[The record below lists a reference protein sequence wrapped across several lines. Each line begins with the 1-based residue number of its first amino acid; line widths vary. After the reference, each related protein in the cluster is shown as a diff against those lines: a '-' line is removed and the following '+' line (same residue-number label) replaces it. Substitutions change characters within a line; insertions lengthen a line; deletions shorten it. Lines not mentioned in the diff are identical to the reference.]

1 MVDMKLTSSPRLA
14 QALADIG
21 IHDFVDVLLHFPYR
35 YEDLSLTVNGLYHD
49 QQRLVLFGKITTAP
63 AVFRRGS
70 MVTTRF
76 TLKDQHGHLMHVIAF
91 NRPFLAKMI
100 IPGNS
105 LMVIGKYDAQRQVL
119 HLINAFKEPP
129 ANGMTLKP
137 IYRLPAAI
145 ENFVFTRLVKK
156 ALAMVETLSF
166 PQHLPPALV
175 THFALPEKKQALK
188 TIHQPEHLDAVAQA
202 LSIFK
207 YEEAYVF
214 TKTMMAIRQENEATI
229 KEGVKAIHTGAIIDM
244 IEALPYGLTKDQ
256 MQAVDEITKDM
267 NAQKRMYRL
276 LQGDVGSGKTVVAA
290 LALYANSLRNQQGA
304 LMAPTDA
311 LAKQH
316 FITLQTLL
324 GRKGLTIGLLVG
336 SLSSAE
342 KKAMKESLL
351 NGTIDIVVGTHT
363 LFSQDTEFFSL
374 GLAVIDEQHRFGVN
388 QRELLKE
395 KGSNADLLMMS
406 ATPIPRSLAM
416 TVYADMDISTLTQ
429 FPFSARNVKTKIVE
443 EGDALIDYA
452 IQSALEQK
460 KQIYIIAPKIM
471 ESTSGKQSVVTLFHD
486 YQTRYPKQVTLL
498 HGKLDMDAK
507 EDALKAFTTGYSPM
521 MVSTTVIEVGIDVKP
536 ATLMIIHDADTFGL
550 ASLHQLRGRIGR
562 DGSEA
567 LCLLVVQDQ
576 SLEGLERLQV
586 LVDSNDG
593 FYIAEQDLQQRGP
606 GELMGAKQSGLP
618 GFQYLNI
625 VKDQEILKNI
635 KKSLN
640 Y

>member
-1 MVDMKLTSSPRLA
+1 MKLTSSPRLA
-14 QALADIG
+14 QALAEMG
-21 IHDFVDVLLHFPYR
+21 IHSFADVLLHFPYR
-35 YEDLSLTVNGLYHD
+35 YEDLNLTTNGLYHD
-49 QQRLVLFGKITTAP
+49 QQRLVLQGKITSTP
-63 AVFRRGS
+63 SIYRRGS

-76 TLKDQHGHLMHVIAF
+76 TFKDQHGHLMHVIAF
-91 NRPFLAKMI
+91 NRPFLARMI
-100 IPGNS
+100 VPGETI
-105 LMVIGKYDAQRQVL
+105 MVVGKYDASRQL
-119 HLINAFKEPP
+119 LNLINAFKEQ
-129 ANGMTLKP
+129 TSDSIKLKP
-137 IYRLPAAI
+137 IYRLPSTI

-156 ALAMVETLSF
+156 ALSLMDELQFANI
-166 PQHLPPALV
+166 LPDDFLQ
-175 THFALPEKKQALK
+175 TFSLPEKKQSLK
-188 TIHQPEHLDAVAQA
+188 TIHLPERIEDVERAMK
-202 LSIFK
+202 IFK
-207 YEEAYVF
+207 YEEAYQF

-229 KEGVKAIHTGAIIDM
+229 KERMLPIKTGAVIDM
-244 IEALPYGLTKDQ
+244 MEKLPYDLTKDQ
-256 MQAVDEITKDM
+256 MQAVNDILQDM
-267 NAQKRMYRL
+267 NGKRRMYRL

-290 LALYANSLRNQQGA
+290 LALYANALRKNQGA

-316 FITLQTLL
+316 FKTLQDLL
-324 GRKGLTIGLLVG
+324 GKQGLTIRLLVG
-336 SLSSAE
+336 SLPSPD
-342 KKAMKESLL
+342 KKAIKESLL
-351 NGTIDIVVGTHT
+351 NGTIDIIIGTHA

-388 QRELLKE
+388 QRDLLKD
-395 KGSNADLLMMS
+395 KGKQADLLMMS

-429 FPFSARNVKTKIVE
+429 FPFAGRKVKTKIVE

-452 IQSALEQK
+452 IKAALEQQK
-460 KQIYIIAPKIM
+460 RVYIIAPKIM
-471 ESTSGKQSVVTLFHD
+471 ESESGKQSVVTL
-486 YQTRYPKQVTLL
+486 YQQYAKRYPKQVTLL
-498 HGKLDMDAK
+498 HGKLEAEDK
-507 EDALKAFTTGYSPM
+507 EDALHAFTTGYTPII
-521 MVSTTVIEVGIDVKP
+521 VSTTVIEVGIDVKP

-576 SLEGLERLQV
+576 ALEGLERLQV

-606 GELMGAKQSGLP
+606 GELMGSKQSGLP

-635 KKSLN
+635 KKALLF
-640 Y
+640 

>member
-1 MVDMKLTSSPRLA
+1 MKLTSSPRLA
-14 QALADIG
+14 QALAEMG
-21 IHDFVDVLLHFPYR
+21 IHSFEDVLLHFPYR
-35 YEDLSLTVNGLYHD
+35 YEDLNLTTNGLYHD
-49 QQRLVLFGKITTAP
+49 QQRLVLQGKITSTP
-63 AVFRRGS
+63 SIFRRGS

-76 TLKDQHGHLMHVIAF
+76 TFKDQHGHLMHVIAF
-91 NRPFLAKMI
+91 NRPFLARMI
-100 IPGNS
+100 IPGETI
-105 LMVIGKYDAQRQVL
+105 MVVGKYDASRQLLNLV
-119 HLINAFKEPP
+119 NAFKEQ
-129 ANGMTLKP
+129 TSDSIKLKP
-137 IYRLPAAI
+137 IYRLPSTI

-156 ALAMVETLSF
+156 ALSLMDELQF
-166 PQHLPPALV
+166 PNILPVDFLQ
-175 THFALPEKKQALK
+175 TFSLPEKKQSLK
-188 TIHQPEHLDAVAQA
+188 NIHLPERIEDVEKAMK
-202 LSIFK
+202 IFK
-207 YEEAYVF
+207 YEEAYRF

-229 KEGVKAIHTGAIIDM
+229 KERMLPIKTGAVIDM
-244 IEALPYGLTKDQ
+244 MEKLPYDLTKDQ
-256 MQAVDEITKDM
+256 MQSVNDILQDM
-267 NAQKRMYRL
+267 NGKRRMYRL

-290 LALYANSLRNQQGA
+290 LALYANALRKNQGA

-316 FITLQTLL
+316 FKTLQDLL
-324 GRKGLTIGLLVG
+324 GKQGLTIRLLVG
-336 SLSSAE
+336 SLPSPD
-342 KKAMKESLL
+342 KKAIKESLL
-351 NGTIDIVVGTHT
+351 NGTIDIIVGTHA

-388 QRELLKE
+388 QRDLLKD
-395 KGSNADLLMMS
+395 KGKQADLLMMS

-429 FPFSARNVKTKIVE
+429 FPFAGRKVKTKIVE

-452 IQSALEQK
+452 IKAALEQQK
-460 KQIYIIAPKIM
+460 RVYIIAPKIM
-471 ESTSGKQSVVTLFHD
+471 ESESGKQSVVTL
-486 YQTRYPKQVTLL
+486 YQQYAKRYPKQVTLL
-498 HGKLDMDAK
+498 HGKLDAEDK
-507 EDALKAFTTGYSPM
+507 EDALHAFTTGYTPII
-521 MVSTTVIEVGIDVKP
+521 VSTTVIEVGIDVKP

-576 SLEGLERLQV
+576 ALEGLERLQV

-606 GELMGAKQSGLP
+606 GELMGSKQSGLP

-635 KKSLN
+635 KKALEF
-640 Y
+640 